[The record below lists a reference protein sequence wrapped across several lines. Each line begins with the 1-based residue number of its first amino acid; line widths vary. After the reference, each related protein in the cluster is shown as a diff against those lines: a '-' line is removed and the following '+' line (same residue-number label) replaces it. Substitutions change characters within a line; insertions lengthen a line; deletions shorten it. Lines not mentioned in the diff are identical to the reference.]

1 MGYNPRRMALR
12 SYLGLIRK
20 YGALDFSKIAM
31 ERLLRGLT
39 GGAVS
44 AFFCERAMQNG
55 YVYFGEH
62 LGARQGVL
70 QRHFFMHRLACDE
83 VRRRDSHP
91 FQVLEV
97 GSYAGAS
104 AITWALAI
112 KRGEDRTGQVLCI
125 DPWRNYLSEED
136 IETSA
141 TPDVLRDMAQAL
153 ESGQVFSLFDHNV
166 RAAQVADIV
175 RPLRGRF
182 SDIASSTA
190 PESCDIVYIDANH
203 KYPAVLADLQCAARL
218 VRTEGILCGDDLEVQ
233 WPFLDKE
240 FCGSRISCDLVV
252 DPRTK
257 QFVHPGVSK
266 AVWDFFGTR
275 VSAWNG
281 FWAMRKKADGTWEE
295 VALNAKFRHSEI
307 PPHLKWW
314 RTKTR
319 FGLAL
324 RPQPQVPPF
333 SSE

>member
-1 MGYNPRRMALR
+1 MALR

-20 YGALDFSKIAM
+20 YGFLDFSKIAV
-31 ERLLRGLT
+31 ERILRQVT

-44 AFFCERAMQNG
+44 AFFCDRAMQNG

-70 QRHFFMHRLACDE
+70 QRHFFMYRLACDE
-83 VRRRDSHP
+83 VRHNDPHP

-112 KRGEDRTGQVLCI
+112 KSREGRNGQVLCV
-125 DPWRNYLSEED
+125 DPWRNYLSDED

-141 TPDVLRDMAQAL
+141 TPDVLRDMALAL
-153 ESGQVFSLFDHNV
+153 ESGQVFSLFDHNI
-166 RAAQVADIV
+166 RAAQVSEIV
-175 RPLRGRF
+175 QPMRGRF
-182 SDIASSTA
+182 ADVGASTS
-190 PESCDIVYIDANH
+190 PGSCDIVYIDANH
-203 KYPAVLADLQCAARL
+203 KYAAVLADLECAARL
-218 VRTEGILCGDDLEVQ
+218 VRPGAILCGDDLEVQ
-233 WPFLDKE
+233 WPSLDQE
-240 FCGSRISCDLVV
+240 FCGSRIACDLIV

-266 AVWDFFGTR
+266 AVWDFFGKR
-275 VSAWNG
+275 VSDWNG
-281 FWAMRKKADGTWEE
+281 FWAMRKRTDGSWEE
-295 VALNAKFRHSEI
+295 VALNARFRHSEI

-319 FGLAL
+319 IKPAL
-324 RPQPQVPPF
+324 RPQPQVPPY
-333 SSE
+333 SNAE

>member
-1 MGYNPRRMALR
+1 MGYNPRLMVIR

-20 YGALDFSKIAM
+20 YGFLDFSKIAL
-31 ERLLRGLT
+31 ERILRFVT

-44 AFFCERAMQNG
+44 AFFCERAMQYG
-55 YVYFGEH
+55 HVYFGEH

-70 QRHFFMHRLACDE
+70 QRHFFMYRLGCDE
-83 VRRRDSHP
+83 VRRNDIHP

-112 KRGEDRTGQVLCI
+112 RSREDRPGQVLCV
-125 DPWRNYLSEED
+125 DPWQNYLSDED

-141 TPDVLRDMAQAL
+141 TPGVLREMAQAL

-166 RAAQVADIV
+166 RAAQVSEIV
-175 RPLRGRF
+175 QPLRGRF
-182 SDIASSTA
+182 AGVAASTPA
-190 PESCDIVYIDANH
+190 ESCDIVYIDANH
-203 KYPAVLADLQCAARL
+203 KYMAVLADLQSAARL
-218 VRTEGILCGDDLEVQ
+218 VRPGGILCGDDLEVQ
-233 WPFLDKE
+233 WTSLDKE
-240 FCGSRISCDLVV
+240 FCGARISCDLVV

-266 AVWDFFGTR
+266 AVWEFFGKQ
-275 VSAWNG
+275 VSEWNG
-281 FWAMRKKADGTWEE
+281 FWAMRKKTDGGWED
-295 VALNAKFRHSEI
+295 VALNARFRHSEI

-319 FGLAL
+319 RGPAL
-324 RPQPQVPPF
+324 RPQAQVRPI
-333 SSE
+333 SNQ

>member
-1 MGYNPRRMALR
+1 MGYNPRLMALR

-20 YGALDFSKIAM
+20 YGVLDFSKIAV
-31 ERLLRGLT
+31 ERMMRQIT

-44 AFFCERAMQNG
+44 AFFCGRAMQNG
-55 YVYFGEH
+55 HVYFGEH

-70 QRHFFMHRLACDE
+70 QRHFFMYRLASAE
-83 VRRRDSHP
+83 VRRNESRP
-91 FQVLEV
+91 FQVLEA

-112 KRGEDRTGQVLCI
+112 KTCEDRTGHVLCV

-153 ESGQVFSLFDHNV
+153 ESGQVFTLFDHNI
-166 RAAQVADIV
+166 RAAQVSEMV
-175 RPLRGRF
+175 QPLRGRF
-182 SDIASSTA
+182 GDVASSIP

-203 KYPAVLADLQCAARL
+203 AYAAVMADLECAARL
-218 VRTEGILCGDDLEVQ
+218 VRPGAILCGDDLEVQ
-233 WPFLDKE
+233 WPSVDKA
-240 FCGSRISCDLVV
+240 FCSSRISCDLII

-281 FWAMRKKADGTWEE
+281 FWAMRKRNDGGWEE
-295 VALNAKFRHSEI
+295 VALDARFRHSEI

-314 RTKTR
+314 KTKTR
-319 FGLAL
+319 FGHAL
-324 RPQPQVPPF
+324 RPQPQIPPF
-333 SSE
+333 SNE

>member
-1 MGYNPRRMALR
+1 MGYNPRLMAVR
-12 SYLGLIRK
+12 SYLGLVRK
-20 YGALDFSKIAM
+20 YGLLDFSKIAV
-31 ERLLRGLT
+31 ERIVRRIT

-70 QRHFFMHRLACDE
+70 QRHFFMYRLACNE
-83 VRRRDSHP
+83 MSRSDSHP

-112 KRGEDRTGQVLCI
+112 KSREDRTGQVLCI

-166 RAAQVADIV
+166 RAAQVSEIV

-182 SDIASSTA
+182 VDVASSTSSA
-190 PESCDIVYIDANH
+190 SCDIVYIDANH
-203 KYPAVLADLQCAARL
+203 KYAAVVADLECAARL
-218 VRTEGILCGDDLEVQ
+218 VRPGALLCGDDLEIQ
-233 WPFLDKE
+233 WPSLDRE
-240 FCGSRISCDLVV
+240 FCGARTSCDLIV

-275 VSAWNG
+275 VSEWNG
-281 FWAMRKKADGTWEE
+281 FWAMRKRLDGSWEE
-295 VALNAKFRHSEI
+295 VALKAKFRHSEI

-319 FGLAL
+319 IGNAL

-333 SSE
+333 SSK